1 MDNNKLYND
10 FEEMKEQMSLLKN
23 KLAKQSLI
31 NEKLIRQSMSNNQ
44 SYINRQGRS
53 SIITAFVTIPL
64 GIAVFAL
71 YGFSIYFCIITA
83 AILAFAVYKMWQLH
97 KTLWDLDFT
106 NCDLITISEQTQK
119 LKKNYTNWP
128 KYSIPVFLV
137 WLLLIYMEYNHMPW
151 SDTVHSL
158 GIGAFVGGALGTI
171 CGYIADRKV
180 IRKANEI
187 LEYIEEI
194 RSGE

>member
-71 YGFSIYFCIITA
+71 HGFSIYFCIITA

-97 KTLWDLDFT
+97 
-106 NCDLITISEQTQK
+106 
-119 LKKNYTNWP
+119 
-128 KYSIPVFLV
+128 
-137 WLLLIYMEYNHMPW
+137 
-151 SDTVHSL
+151 
-158 GIGAFVGGALGTI
+158 
-171 CGYIADRKV
+171 
-180 IRKANEI
+180 
-187 LEYIEEI
+187 
-194 RSGE
+194 

>member
-71 YGFSIYFCIITA
+71 YGFRYISVPSQLQYLRLQYTRCGDCIRLFGTSILQTA
-83 AILAFAVYKMWQLH
+83 
-97 KTLWDLDFT
+97 T
-106 NCDLITISEQTQK
+106 
-119 LKKNYTNWP
+119 
-128 KYSIPVFLV
+128 
-137 WLLLIYMEYNHMPW
+137 
-151 SDTVHSL
+151 SL
-158 GIGAFVGGALGTI
+158 P
-171 CGYIADRKV
+171 
-180 IRKANEI
+180 
-187 LEYIEEI
+187 
-194 RSGE
+194 